1 MSKFRVFIS
10 IPLALFLICALA
22 LAQAPTGKVMG
33 RVTDED
39 GEYLPGVTV
48 EVTGPKLLGKTV
60 AVSDETGTYRLFA
73 LPSGTYTITYTLPGF
88 DTLIRKDVYLQIEQT
103 ITLNIHMRPSTLEE
117 TITVIGESPIIDVKS
132 TVKGKTITRELFMSL
147 PRGRDYTG
155 LISIIPGTHYESNTG
170 GLSVDGATGT
180 ENMWYVDGTDT
191 TNMHIGTQAQSAVF
205 ELVDEVQVKSS
216 GYPAEFGGSMG
227 GVINVITRSG
237 GNAFHGDIIGFY
249 NDHGK
254 LMYGKSRDYLRI
266 DPYDDNVAELVNN
279 DDLYFNGGKDRDP
292 YYRAEGIF
300 QLGGYILKDRLWFFG
315 SFNPVYRQTKRTVYF
330 LDAADPDA
338 LSDFYIKRWNW
349 NGQVKLTAQPLA
361 GMRVSASVVNNFYKY
376 RGNLPDRD
384 GTDTYDYPYADVGWD
399 YPNVSGNVNMEY
411 TVGNNMLINLR
422 GGYFRTNETNQQV
435 LPADMT
441 QYRFNRA
448 NDIYSADYAAQGLS
462 SSLVHFRGW
471 RNYAGTDFI
480 YERLIRDRINVNFD
494 ISYYAYLAGEHAF
507 KFGIQY
513 IRLHE
518 DVSAGNQHPRVS
530 LNWGRV
536 YTGLATGEDVDG
548 TYGYY
553 DIRGGF
559 TSEYGDLW
567 NIHSN
572 NWAMYLQD
580 SWTIGDKLTIQ
591 AGVRAEREYIP
602 SFNDAPEYADV
613 KPIDFNFGE
622 KLAPRLGV
630 IYDVFGDSSLKVF
643 GNFAIYYDVM
653 KLYMAEGAYGG
664 FKWKTD
670 YYELN
675 DLDFTKIASNGD
687 LTDAANQE
695 GDGAN
700 RYVGTM
706 NWRIPSF
713 DSTNPD
719 MLPVAQREF
728 TFGFEKRLMEELSLS
743 FRVVQ
748 KHLIRTIEDIG
759 VLTLEGE
766 KYYNDNPG
774 FGWSLPISQGGR
786 FSDDVWPTPKAKRE
800 YWGVNVALD
809 KRFANNWQGGINYT
823 WSRASGNYSGLS
835 SSDEGGRNSPNVE
848 RNYDLWFMPYD
859 WNGDPLDGPLQH
871 DRTHYVKAYG
881 SYAFP
886 FGLTV
891 GFVGYG
897 RSGIPLTTRLYMNN
911 VIVYPNNRADLGRL
925 PFTFWGDLYVE
936 YNLRIADKYNVQI
949 NLNVYN
955 ATNTSTW
962 QAKDTSQNR
971 TAIRLSDEEI
981 MAKDFDWKAALA
993 TGDYDDDPRFGQFTS
1008 KYGRWSA
1015 RLGLRFS
1022 F

>member
-1 MSKFRVFIS
+1 MQ
-10 IPLALFLICALA
+10 L
-22 LAQAPTGKVMG
+22 
-33 RVTDED
+33 
-39 GEYLPGVTV
+39 GVV
-48 EVTGPKLLGKTV
+48 
-60 AVSDETGTYRLFA
+60 
-73 LPSGTYTITYTLPGF
+73 
-88 DTLIRKDVYLQIEQT
+88 Q
-103 ITLNIHMRPSTLEE
+103 EE
-117 TITVIGESPIIDVKS
+117 ITVVGESPIIDVKS
-132 TVKGKTITRELFMSL
+132 TVKGRTITRDLFQSL
-147 PRGRDYTG
+147 PRGRDFTG

-191 TNMHIGTQAQSAVF
+191 TNMHIGTQAQDAVF

-216 GYPAEFGGSMG
+216 GYPAEYGGSMG
-227 GVINVITRSG
+227 GVINVVTRSG
-237 GNAFHGDIIGFY
+237 GNAFHGDILGFY
-249 NDHGK
+249 NDHSR
-254 LMYGKSRDYLRI
+254 LMYGKSRDYLRV
-266 DPYDDNVAELVNN
+266 DPYDDNLAELVNN
-279 DDLYFNGGKDRDP
+279 DDLYFDGGKNRDP

-315 SFNPVYRQTKRTVYF
+315 SFNPVLQRTKRTVFF
-330 LDAADPDA
+330 LDATDPDA
-338 LSDFYIKRWNW
+338 LEDFYLKEWNW
-349 NGQVKLTAQPLA
+349 NGQLKLTAQPLA
-361 GMRVSASVVNNFYKY
+361 GMRVSASFVNNFYKY
-376 RGNLPDRD
+376 RGTLPDRD
-384 GTDTYDYPYADVGWD
+384 GTDTFDYPYADYGYD
-399 YPNVSGNVNMEY
+399 YPNVSGNLNIDY
-411 TVGNNMLINLR
+411 TIGNNMLINLR
-422 GGYFRTNETNQQV
+422 GGYFRTNETNQQI
-435 LPADMT
+435 LPSDTT
-441 QYRFNRA
+441 QYRFNRS
-448 NDIYSADYAAQGLS
+448 NDIYTDDYTAQGLPA
-462 SSLVHFRGW
+462 SLIHFRGW
-471 RNYAGTDFI
+471 RNYAGTDFV
-480 YERLIRDRINVNFD
+480 YEKLIRDRINVNFD
-494 ISYYAYLAGEHAF
+494 LTYYTYLAGEHSF
-507 KFGIQY
+507 KFGVQY

-518 DVSAGNQHPRVS
+518 DTSAGNKHPRVS
-530 LNWGRV
+530 LNWGRA
-536 YTGLATGEDVDG
+536 YTGLASGERVEG

-572 NWAMYLQD
+572 NWAVYLQD
-580 SWTIGDKLTIQ
+580 SWTISDKLTIQ
-591 AGVRAEREYIP
+591 AGARAESEYIP

-613 KPIDFNFGE
+613 KPINFNFGE

-695 GDGAN
+695 GNGAN

-719 MLPVAQREF
+719 MKPVAQREI
-728 TFGFEKRLMEELSLS
+728 TFGLEQKLLEELSLS
-743 FRVVQ
+743 FRVVN

-759 VLTLEGE
+759 VLTAEGE

-774 FGWSLPISQGGR
+774 YGWSLPISQGGR

-800 YWGVNVALD
+800 YWGVNIALD

-823 WSRASGNYSGLS
+823 WSRVAGNYSGLS
-835 SSDEGGRNSPNVE
+835 SSDEEGRNSPNVE

-859 WNGDPLDGPLQH
+859 WNGNPLDGPLQH

-891 GFVGYG
+891 GVVGYG
-897 RSGIPLTTRLYMNN
+897 RSGLPLTTRLYMNN
-911 VIVYPNNRADLGRL
+911 VTVYPNNRADLGRL
-925 PFTFWGDLYVE
+925 PFTFWADLYVE
-936 YNLRIADKYNVQI
+936 YNLRIADKYNVQV

-962 QAKDTSQNR
+962 QYKDTSQNR
-971 TAIRLSDEEI
+971 TAISLTDAEI
-981 MAKDFDWKAALA
+981 MSTNYDWEAALA
-993 TGDYDDDPRFGQFTS
+993 TGNYDDDPRFNQFTD

-1015 RLGLRFS
+1015 RFGIRFS